1 MYKSNFNGVTV
12 NTIFDTRRKL
22 STGLYPVRI
31 IINYRRERRSY
42 PTGISLTKFDW
53 ERLVSARDKELV
65 RNRKVVQDTFNSI
78 SSAIEKISNS
88 HDFTFERLNRRL
100 GLNIDSTIDDAYKAK
115 IEKLNNEGKHN
126 TADTYKSSLQS
137 LIVYKGDKIK
147 FSSVTV
153 DYLSKYEKFMR
164 AEGKSFTT
172 ISIYLKNLK
181 AIMNEALREEVI
193 NLDQFPFG
201 RGRYQISNPT
211 GRKMALTK
219 EDIKRVIDFSCTKA
233 PQRFAR
239 DLWVFSYLCN
249 GANFADIFNLK
260 FENIKEDNIEFY
272 RQKTINKT
280 RDKQQIVVTIHPI
293 MRDIIKEWGNAPE
306 DSKYIFP
313 ILNGT
318 ESSLVKRNAVSQGIA
333 VTNFHMKEISK
344 VLGINKITT
353 YAARHSFATILKR
366 SGINIAYISESL
378 GHSNLAITENYLAK
392 FEDEE
397 RKKNSNVLTDFC

>member
-1 MYKSNFNGVTV
+1 MNG
-12 NTIFDTRRKL
+12 
-22 STGLYPVRI
+22 
-31 IINYRRERRSY
+31 
-42 PTGISLTKFDW
+42 
-53 ERLVSARDKELV
+53 
-65 RNRKVVQDTFNSI
+65 
-78 SSAIEKISNS
+78 
-88 HDFTFERLNRRL
+88 
-100 GLNIDSTIDDAYKAK
+100 
-115 IEKLNNEGKHN
+115 GKHN

-137 LIVYKGDKIK
+137 LVVFKGDRIK
-147 FSSVTV
+147 FSDITV
-153 DYLSKYEKFMR
+153 DYLTKYEKYMR
-164 AEGKSFTT
+164 SEGKSFTT
-172 ISIYLKNLK
+172 IAIYLKNLK

-211 GRKMALTK
+211 GRKKALTK

-233 PQRFAR
+233 QQRFAR
-239 DLWVFSYLCN
+239 DLWVFSYLCS

-293 MRDIIKEWGNAPE
+293 MRDIIKEWGNSPE
-306 DSKYIFP
+306 NSKYIFP

-318 ESSLVKRNAVSQGIA
+318 ETSLERRNAISQGIA

-397 RKKNSNVLTDFC
+397 RKKNSNVLTDF